1 VNNFINVQ
9 HLDGFFNLD
18 KDSLDNVF
26 KHQPTVIFFD
36 MLIKI
41 DILTVSRQ
49 DMNAEQISLN
59 QAAQ

>member
-1 VNNFINVQ
+1 VQ